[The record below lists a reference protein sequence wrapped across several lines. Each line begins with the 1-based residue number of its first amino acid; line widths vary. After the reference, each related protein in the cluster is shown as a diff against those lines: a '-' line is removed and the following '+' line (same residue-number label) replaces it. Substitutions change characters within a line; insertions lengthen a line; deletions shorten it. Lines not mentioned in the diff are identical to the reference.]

1 MYLLKFLAHPGLTQ
15 EQRVTGEMFK
25 SIMLSLNLQSMR
37 LNAGDYKVANDEE
50 VRVTNLIL
58 GMVVTS
64 VSDSPHGRKV
74 RWLA

>member
-1 MYLLKFLAHPGLTQ
+1 MYLLKFLAHPLTQ

-58 GMVVTS
+58 GIVVTWAS
-64 VSDSPHGRKV
+64 GSPHGRKV